1 MQHTRGAPYRLL
13 PASIRA
19 QLALVVPEQGPS
31 SLERTP
37 SAPPYPMYARFELTG
52 QLAAEGTLTV
62 HVTVTYRTNYE
73 VALRSV
79 AHSVPPSE
87 WDEVGQFSSQIS
99 RFKRRRQLYLD
110 HQSR

>member
-13 PASIRA
+13 SASIRA